1 MRPSLSV
8 PLPLALRQI
17 NAVADMAMSLYKH
30 YKLVVH
36 SLEKYVRRSTRDT
49 RLFGLYVIDALLRR
63 SRAKFG
69 EGPRDIFAT
78 RLAINMLLT
87 FAKLIEVRS
96 FDLPRVHKILQS
108 WRAKNIFSSD
118 LQDEMEAIFESA
130 KDGANP
136 DDDDDDD
143 EDERKRQH
151 MEGDASP
158 VPPTGDESPVD
169 FEQPQPAAHVAS
181 AVPAPYAAAPRAAPP
196 GGSRDPRR
204 AAHAAAASSAS
215 QSFPPPPAAAPAA
228 SASDPTLAALANLQ
242 SMLATPAPAAAAP
255 VPMPVVPVAP
265 AAQPAAVLPVAP
277 LPPPPAVVA
286 EDDWGYDDE
295 DEEDEDEEARKEKLR
310 VRLEQE
316 KARMEAA
323 QIDLPA
329 ASPAAQ
335 TPTSLTTPQD
345 PFGHMQFPPLAPA
358 AAPAPT
364 QTQPP
369 AAGDAS
375 APAAAPARRSR
386 FGAPKS
392 KEEVEASLAAAAPA
406 LLHSNSAASGG
417 SYERRGPTSPP
428 AERRRSRSRS
438 RERDQQRSSYQQS
451 GGGGGGGGG
460 GASSSISISG
470 PNNGGGGGGGGGNH
484 ARLPRDAQSPGFV
497 RLPDSEQVGTSWV
510 RVLSTTLRVGHAPLS
525 SLGLDPA
532 ELRTTL
538 KDKFSVFGQVD
549 WLNPTE
555 KQSYVRFRTRRDA
568 CMAKAQA
575 HPMQI
580 GGAPA
585 RLHWAKAREMDQ
597 EMFNQLSG
605 EGAVEAG
612 SAVLQRTPVEAPD
625 LDVDDDFRDK
635 RRGRGGAGAGG
646 AGGASEGR
654 GGAAQSSGPESYPVT
669 GWTQP
674 TAAAVPGASPYG
686 TATQQTQA
694 YPHAMAFLAQQP
706 MQQQQ
711 QQQQQ
716 AYAEQAPTPAS
727 GPYVHPSRP
736 WMQQ

>member
-1 MRPSLSV
+1 
-8 PLPLALRQI
+8 
-17 NAVADMAMSLYKH
+17 MSLYKH

-108 WRAKNIFSSD
+108 WRAKNIFSPD

-136 DDDDDDD
+136 DDDDDDE

-169 FEQPQPAAHVAS
+169 FEHPPQVAHVAP
-181 AVPAPYAAAPRAAPP
+181 AVPAPYTAAPRAAPP

-204 AAHAAAASSAS
+204 AAHAAAASSA

-255 VPMPVVPVAP
+255 VPMPMAAAAPVAP
-265 AAQPAAVLPVAP
+265 AALPAAVLPVAP
-277 LPPPPAVVA
+277 LPPPPAAVA

-295 DEEDEDEEARKEKLR
+295 DEEEEDEEARKEKLR

-329 ASPAAQ
+329 AVTPAAQ

-345 PFGHMQFPPLAPA
+345 PFGHMQFPPLA
-358 AAPAPT
+358 AAPPVQAP
-364 QTQPP
+364 TQPP
-369 AAGDAS
+369 AASDTG

-406 LLHSNSAASGG
+406 LLHSSSAASGG

-451 GGGGGGGGG
+451 GGGGG
-460 GASSSISISG
+460 ASSSISISG
-470 PNNGGGGGGGGGNH
+470 PNHGGGGAGGGGGNG
-484 ARLPRDAQSPGFV
+484 RLPRDAQSPGFV

-538 KDKFSVFGQVD
+538 KERFSVFGQVD

-568 CMAKAQA
+568 CMAKSQA

-625 LDVDDDFRDK
+625 LDVDEDFRDK
-635 RRGRGGAGAGG
+635 RRGRVGGAGG

-669 GWTQP
+669 GWSQP
-674 TAAAVPGASPYG
+674 AAAAVPNASPFG
-686 TATQQTQA
+686 TAAQQTQT

-711 QQQQQ
+711 QQQQ
-716 AYAEQAPTPAS
+716 AYAEQAPAAAS